1 MARKLKPIHPGEIL
15 REEFMKPLGLNP
27 NRLSIALRVPAP
39 TVYEIVNEKRSISP
53 EMALRLAR
61 YFNVGPDFWLNLQTR
76 HDLEVARD
84 REAKKVEREIEP
96 LKVATADERK
106 RGDTWRGECLSRLG
120 AAGYDTR
127 DTPTQLAKFGGKR
140 P

>member
-84 REAKKVEREIEP
+84 REANKVEREIEP
-96 LKVATADERK
+96 LKVATAH
-106 RGDTWRGECLSRLG
+106 
-120 AAGYDTR
+120 
-127 DTPTQLAKFGGKR
+127 
-140 P
+140 